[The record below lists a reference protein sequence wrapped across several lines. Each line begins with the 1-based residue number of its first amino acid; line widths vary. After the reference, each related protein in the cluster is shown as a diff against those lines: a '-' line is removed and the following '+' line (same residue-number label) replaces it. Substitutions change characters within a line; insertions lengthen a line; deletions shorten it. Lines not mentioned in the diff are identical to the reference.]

1 VPPRRIRRPLLALI
15 LLVAVLVAG
24 YIWQAARS
32 DGMPA
37 AAASTSTALQPVPA
51 GLAPR
56 WLPARQ
62 T

>member
-1 VPPRRIRRPLLALI
+1 VPHRRIRRPLLALL

-32 DGMPA
+32 DGLTAVGTGVA
-37 AAASTSTALQPVPA
+37 AVRPVPA
-51 GLAPR
+51 GLAPG
-56 WLPARQ
+56 WVPARQ